1 MLNAPLLLRLTS
13 RAALCAAAAIGSGCT
28 QMGPASIANGRAAYT
43 DVITR
48 TNDEQLL
55 GTLVRLRY
63 AETTSMLM
71 VTAVTSQTELTVD
84 SAINLGF
91 GQQRSYDGNLVPFS
105 AGGSYRESPTIS
117 YEPLTGAHYLKQ
129 LVTPIS
135 LELYGLLVDS
145 MADSEWT
152 LRLLTAS
159 LAGLDAPVSYE
170 SPRAADLA
178 RALALMSSLSHAGFL
193 GFSYRTA
200 EEEHVEGVDLVL
212 DYNEAS
218 SRDVAAFLKLLGKPV
233 PEKTGQQLR
242 FVLQMG
248 RMPAA
253 TDSLGVLTRSP
264 FELLRLASQGV
275 QVPDEQLAA
284 GIAPAPVAASATP
297 FVQVHC
303 APTQPADP
311 FVAVQYRGY
320 WFWVESNDIASKR
333 GFSTMQTLL
342 LSCLQEGSAARPQLT
357 LPVN

>member
-1 MLNAPLLLRLTS
+1 MHDSSCLLRLAA
-13 RAALCAAAAIGSGCT
+13 AALCAAAAGSCA
-28 QMGPASIANGRAAYT
+28 QIGPASIANGRAAYT

-55 GTLVRLRY
+55 GTLVRMRY

-71 VTAVTSQTELTVD
+71 VTAVTSSSELTVD

-91 GQQRSYDGNLVPFS
+91 GQHRGYDGNLVPFS

-129 LVTPIS
+129 MVTPIS
-135 LELYGLLVDS
+135 LEMYGLLVDS
-145 MADSEWT
+145 MSDSEWT

-159 LAGLDAPVSYE
+159 LAGLDAPVNYE

-178 RALALMSSLSHAGFL
+178 HALSLMASLNRAGVL
-193 GFSYRTA
+193 GFSYKTGS
-200 EEEHVEGVDLVL
+200 EDNVEGVELVL
-212 DYNEAS
+212 DDTEAAS
-218 SRDVAAFLKLLGKPV
+218 HDIAELLKLIGKQA
-233 PEKTGQQLR
+233 PEKTGQQVRLE
-242 FVLQMG
+242 LQMG
-248 RMPAA
+248 RIPSGP
-253 TDSLGVLTRSP
+253 DSLRLLTRSP

-284 GIAPAPVAASATP
+284 GIAPAAVASSAEP
-297 FVQVHC
+297 FLHVHC
-303 APTQPADP
+303 ASTQPADP

-320 WFWVESNDIASKR
+320 WFWVESNDTASKR

-342 LSCLQEGSAARPQLT
+342 LSCLQEGSGARPQLT

>member
-1 MLNAPLLLRLTS
+1 MQRSSRLLRLAT
-13 RAALCAAAAIGSGCT
+13 RAGLCAAAASCAQI
-28 QMGPASIANGRAAYT
+28 GPATIANGRAAYT

-71 VTAVTSQTELTVD
+71 VTAVTTQSELSVGTG
-84 SAINLGF
+84 INAGF
-91 GQQRSYDGNLVPFS
+91 GPQRSYDGNLVPFS
-105 AGGSYRESPTIS
+105 LSGNYSETPTIS
-117 YEPLTGAHYLKQ
+117 YEPLSGAHYLKQ

-145 MADSEWT
+145 MSDSEWT
-152 LRLLTAS
+152 LRLLTSS
-159 LAGLDAPVSYE
+159 LAGLDCPVGFE

-178 RALALMSSLSHAGFL
+178 HALTLMASLGRAGVL
-193 GFSYRTA
+193 GFNYRTGD
-200 EEEHVEGVDLVL
+200 EDKVLGVDLVL
-212 DYNEAS
+212 DDREAVS
-218 SRDVAAFLKLLGKPV
+218 HDVATLLQLLGKPA
-233 PEKTGQQLR
+233 PEKPGQQVRLA
-242 FVLQMG
+242 LQMG
-248 RMPAA
+248 RIPAGP
-253 TDSLGVLTRSP
+253 DSLSVLTRSP
-264 FELLRLASQGV
+264 LELLRLASQGV

-284 GIAPAPVAASATP
+284 GIAPPAVAASAAP
-297 FVQVHC
+297 FLQVHC
-303 APTQPADP
+303 ASTQPTDP

-342 LSCLQEGSAARPQLT
+342 LSCLHEGSAARPQLT